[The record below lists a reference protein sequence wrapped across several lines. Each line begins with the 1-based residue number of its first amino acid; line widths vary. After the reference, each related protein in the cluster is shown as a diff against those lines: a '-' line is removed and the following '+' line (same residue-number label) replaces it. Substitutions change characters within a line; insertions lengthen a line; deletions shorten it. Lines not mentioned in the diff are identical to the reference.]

1 MTAAKTGWGGE
12 FHLDDDAVTPVL
24 TELVEVVSFTLPN
37 GETEQ
42 VEATHLKS
50 PNRRREFVAGM
61 IDDGELE
68 VVINYVPGSATD
80 VLVLAA
86 LNDGA
91 TRNWMAVIPRE
102 TANWEI
108 TGDGIV
114 TGYDRGTVEVDG
126 VMRATITIKASGAT
140 AEAAAA

>member
-12 FHLDDDAVTPVL
+12 FHLDSATDVL

-37 GETEQ
+37 GEAET

-50 PNRRREFVAGM
+50 PNRRREYVPGM
-61 IDDGELE
+61 IEDGDLT
-68 VVINYVPGSATD
+68 VVLNYVPGSASD
-80 VLVLAA
+80 VLLMAA
-86 LNDGA
+86 LNDGD
-91 TRNWMAVIPRE
+91 TRDWMAVIPRE

-114 TGYDRGTVEVDG
+114 TGVDRGTVEADG
-126 VMRATITIKASGAT
+126 VMRATVTIRVTGAT